1 MTEMHEPTSG
11 SKGTRNSAPHRL
23 TSTAVA
29 NIRDELP
36 PLPSNIVNGMRLASR
51 LDLRRS
57 IMVHADAMVYW
68 CSSLEQM
75 GQVPLHNVGVSRHRV
90 KHSSEKSQ
98 RNVSALTN
106 RSAGGNMIHRGSGF
120 APFCGKAF
128 GFVATEVAQVA
139 ELADALDSGSS
150 GRKVVEVRVLSWA
163 PFIPQQLGR
172 CCDSPR

>member
-1 MTEMHEPTSG
+1 MPWSTGARRWSNGPGPTAQCRCVAASG
-11 SKGTRNSAPHRL
+11 QAFFR
-23 TSTAVA
+23 
-29 NIRDELP
+29 E
-36 PLPSNIVNGMRLASR
+36 
-51 LDLRRS
+51 
-57 IMVHADAMVYW
+57 
-68 CSSLEQM
+68 
-75 GQVPLHNVGVSRHRV
+75 
-90 KHSSEKSQ
+90 SQ

-120 APFCGKAF
+120 APLCGKAF

-172 CCDSPR
+172 CCDSPRSGRFVRCHFWCHLDLL